1 MTIIKAVINFSAF
14 ITDFIG
20 QKMLKMINLKLS
32 QISDV
37 QVRVR

>member
-1 MTIIKAVINFSAF
+1 MTIIKAEINFSAF
-14 ITDFIG
+14 NTNFIG